1 MSARSAKAG
10 FRGFLSANRWPLF
23 LGGLLLMSI
32 SAQGV
37 MVWVAT
43 RPDNPLP
50 IADYYQKSLEWDAD
64 TALIEASRQL
74 GWRVTVDI
82 PAGRE
87 YAVGARRPVDI
98 SVLDREG
105 EPVTELVGRLIAE
118 RPADLRLNGE
128 SELVEMPNQAGNYRT
143 LAALTAPGVW
153 EFHLDTHRGE
163 TRFVYSERVVI
174 PEEAVP

>member
-1 MSARSAKAG
+1 
-10 FRGFLSANRWPLF
+10 
-23 LGGLLLMSI
+23 MSI